1 MLACHM
7 RDVTVAVVIV
17 SYKSAAIAIESLRSV
32 QAERSTAGLDIRA
45 VVVDNASG
53 DHPQIARAVAEN
65 GWSSWVT
72 AVLAP
77 RNGGFAYGN
86 NLGIRQALESAP
98 VDYVYLLNPD
108 TQVRPGAVGTLV
120 RFLDSQPETG
130 IAGSSFENEDGSEW
144 PIAFRF
150 PSLVSELAQA
160 LGFGP
165 VMRLLDRWAVA
176 RVMSPA
182 AQQQVDWIC
191 GASMMIR
198 RAVIDAIGGLDEGY
212 FLYFEETDFCLRARR
227 AGFQTW
233 YVPQSRVMHI
243 GGQSTGV
250 TERNA
255 APKRLPAYWFDS
267 RRRYFAKA
275 FGIGHA
281 MAIDLVVLAAYPL
294 GCLKRFVLRQGDEAV
309 PHYYRD
315 FVRGS
320 VLRAR
325 NRNLQPLD
333 GSPQLS
339 RRTRSA

>member
-1 MLACHM
+1 M
-7 RDVTVAVVIV
+7 RELTVAVVIV
-17 SYKSAAIAIESLRSV
+17 SYRSAALTIECLRSLL
-32 QAERSTAGLDIRA
+32 AERSNGGLNIRA
-45 VVVDNASG
+45 VVIDNASG
-53 DHPQIARAVAEN
+53 DHPLIARAVAEN
-65 GWSSWVT
+65 DWGSWVT
-72 AVLAP
+72 PVLAP

-86 NLGIRQALESAP
+86 NLGIRHALQSGP

-108 TQVRPGAVGTLV
+108 TQVRAGAIAILV
-120 RFLDSQPETG
+120 RFLESQPRIG

-150 PSLVSELAQA
+150 PSLVSELSQA

-165 VMRLLDRWAVA
+165 LIRLLDRWAVA
-176 RVMSPA
+176 RQMSQSA
-182 AQQQVDWIC
+182 RQQVDWIC

-198 RAVIDAIGGLDEGY
+198 IAVLEAIGGLDEGY

-227 AGFQTW
+227 AGFPTW
-233 YVPQSRVMHI
+233 YVPESRVMHV

-255 APKRLPAYWFDS
+255 AAKRLPAYWFDS

-275 FGIGHA
+275 FGTMHA
-281 MAIDLVVLAAYPL
+281 MAIDLAVLVAYPL
-294 GCLKRFVLRQGDEAV
+294 GWLKRFALRQRRQTV

-315 FVRGS
+315 FIRRS

-325 NRNLQPLD
+325 NRSFGQLD
-333 GSPQLS
+333 DPPRLTH
-339 RRTRSA
+339 RARSA

>member
-1 MLACHM
+1 M
-7 RDVTVAVVIV
+7 RKLTVAVVIV
-17 SYKSAAIAIESLRSV
+17 SYRSAELAVECLRSLHV
-32 QAERSTAGLDIRA
+32 ERSAGDLSVRA
-45 VVVDNASG
+45 VVIDNASG
-53 DHPQIARAVAEN
+53 DHPLISRAVEAN
-65 GWSSWVT
+65 GWASWVT

-86 NLGIRQALESAP
+86 NLGIRHALQSGP

-108 TQVRPGAVGTLV
+108 TRVRAGAIAALV
-120 RFLDSQPETG
+120 RLLESQPGVG

-150 PSLVSELAQA
+150 PSLVSELSHT

-165 VMRLLDRWAVA
+165 VIRLLDRWSVA
-176 RVMSPA
+176 REMSQA
-182 AQQQVDWIC
+182 AGQQVDWIC

-198 RAVIDAIGGLDEGY
+198 LAVLERIGGLDESY

-227 AGFQTW
+227 AGFATW
-233 YVPQSRVMHI
+233 YVPESRVMHI

-250 TERNA
+250 TERNK

-275 FGIGHA
+275 FGTAHA
-281 MAIDLVVLAAYPL
+281 MTIDMVVLIAYPL
-294 GCLKRFVLRQGDEAV
+294 GWLKRLLLLQQRQSI
-309 PHYYRD
+309 PHFYRD
-315 FVRGS
+315 FIRRS

-325 NRNLQPLD
+325 NRSFGRLD
-333 GSPQLS
+333 DPPQLS
-339 RRTRSA
+339 RGAHGS